1 MVELDFGEIE
11 ISCCINGFGSY
22 NLSVMDIMSIYFYII
37 RVLGWYL
44 EPPVLTPTPSHGDNI
59 GMMVLM
65 FITA

>member
-44 EPPVLTPTPSHGDNI
+44 EPPVLTIMSSQRKIILN
-59 GMMVLM
+59 L
-65 FITA
+65 

>member
-44 EPPVLTPTPSHGDNI
+44 EPPVLTPPSIPRG
-59 GMMVLM
+59 
-65 FITA
+65 